1 MQYTKTGLSILATM
15 ALTLTGCGGGSS
27 SSSSDGGTP
36 SSAPDTATYTTVDAS
51 STSAWAHMDFSSGS
65 SNATVNDIWQVGF
78 QRYNGMSNSG
88 ISATGSGPNADDVS
102 VCVAY
107 KFDGL
112 YDGDGNPVLSEFE
125 KLNLNNTLEAFNSVT
140 KASCA
145 SGDYLAD
152 TLSTQI
158 KSDDWMEASTPYP
171 TISYQAVTTDNNGWI
186 IQSADGNSYARVK
199 VSDVDITYNGATD
212 HSISPARIKLSSEKW
227 NGASWDAALDS
238 GWLDFEAGAVYW
250 DLETNTTVT
259 QVDQWD
265 LNVQLSGRDFQIRVN
280 GGASG
285 DGNGGVGLVIAG
297 DGYAKD
303 VTDSTA
309 TGYSAIS
316 QISSYNGDGVSGAF
330 TQVDSN
336 YGFFTYNGTDHKMY
350 PHFTVYLV
358 KDGTDDATAKYY
370 KLQAIS
376 YYGETGTG
384 GSGNVY
390 VRYEEVF
397 E

>member
-145 SGDYLAD
+145 SGDYLTD

-171 TISYQAVTTDNNGWI
+171 TISYQAETTDNNGWI

-227 NGASWDAALDS
+227 NGTSWDAALDS

-259 QVDQWD
+259 QADQWD
-265 LNVQLSGRDFQIRVN
+265 LNVQLPAVIFRFVLMAVRPVMVTAVSVWSLPVTVMRRMSQIRRP
-280 GGASG
+280 
-285 DGNGGVGLVIAG
+285 L
-297 DGYAKD
+297 
-303 VTDSTA
+303 
-309 TGYSAIS
+309 
-316 QISSYNGDGVSGAF
+316 
-330 TQVDSN
+330 
-336 YGFFTYNGTDHKMY
+336 
-350 PHFTVYLV
+350 
-358 KDGTDDATAKYY
+358 ATARPVKSV
-370 KLQAIS
+370 LTMAMVFPVPLPRWIRT
-376 YYGETGTG
+376 TGSLPIMEPIT
-384 GSGNVY
+384 
-390 VRYEEVF
+390 RCIRTLRF
-397 E
+397 TW